1 MHAMNLTHILVVEDE
16 SIVAFVLTRRLTR
29 WGYTV
34 QTASSFC
41 GSSSNGMK
49 LGKAKREGYRTFRDL
64 QFNSFAISTLFR
76 A

>member
-1 MHAMNLTHILVVEDE
+1 MAMRPYIDMTYHP
-16 SIVAFVLTRRLTR
+16 S
-29 WGYTV
+29 
-34 QTASSFC
+34 
-41 GSSSNGMK
+41 GMK